1 MAVRKTLHGLA
12 PAARM
17 NMATKQADISAT
29 CPPSGGEA
37 VLCDHCSLPVPP
49 GLVEPGAERQFCCSG
64 CKTVYN
70 IIHGSD
76 LAQFYKIREAVGD
89 PDAQPARTTESDYA
103 EFDDPAYLNAYA
115 RPLEG
120 GLMETGFLLEGVHC
134 AACVWLVER
143 LDRLVPG
150 VVTTRLDFRRATAS
164 ITWNP
169 AVAPLSAVAKGLE
182 NLGYPPHPPRG
193 MKKEQIRQAEDRQY
207 WIRVG
212 VAGALAGNI
221 MLLAIALYG
230 GLFGGIGHEF
240 EQLFRWFSAGLG
252 VLSLAWPGSVFFRGA
267 IAALRTRTANLD
279 VPIALALAVGGA
291 WGLSNTIRG
300 TGEIYF
306 DSLSALV
313 FLLLVGRWIQHGQ
326 QRRAADAIELLF
338 TMAPTRATL
347 IEEADGVERRRTV
360 PIEAVEP
367 GAVVEILAD
376 ESIPVDG
383 DVLAGQS
390 KVDQAVLTGESVPVG
405 VTPGDTVAAGTV
417 NLAAAI
423 RVRVTA
429 AGEEARVGR
438 LMRLV
443 ADAADRK
450 APVVRLADRLAGY
463 FTIIITSLAF
473 ITAAVWAFITPALAV
488 EHATALLIVAC
499 PCALGLATPLVLSV
513 VTGRLAR
520 NGTMVKGADALER
533 LAKPGT
539 LLLDKTGTLTVGGL
553 HVAAWEGDESL
564 QPLVAALERHS
575 AHPAARALAQLADD
589 PFAVEHVEQA
599 PAAGIR
605 GEVEGR
611 SIAAG
616 TAAYLESLGV
626 APNGDLLAW
635 AAAQAEGS
643 IRTPVFIA
651 ADGVMTAAATL
662 GDQPRPDARSMLD
675 RARAAGWSITVL
687 SGDRPEVVRAVAR
700 ELDIDEQHALGAQT
714 PEDKLAHV
722 RRLLEQK
729 DEHSGP
735 VVMVGDGVN
744 DAAALAAADV
754 GIAVHG
760 GAEASLEAADAAIQR
775 PGLAPIMG
783 LIDASRESMARVRLC
798 LAVSLTYN
806 AVAASLAM
814 LGLIHPLIAAVLMPA
829 SSITVV
835 AIAASGVRKRN

>member
-1 MAVRKTLHGLA
+1 MTTGATDPGAGGACAA
-12 PAARM
+12 PA
-17 NMATKQADISAT
+17 
-29 CPPSGGEA
+29 GA
-37 VLCDHCSLPVPP
+37 VLCAHCSLPVPP
-49 GLVEPGAERQFCCSG
+49 GLIEPGADHQFCCSG
-64 CKTVYN
+64 CRTVYH

-76 LAQFYKIREAVGD
+76 LARFYAIREAVGD
-89 PDAQPARTTESDYA
+89 PDAQPARTTAADYA
-103 EFDDPAYLNAYA
+103 EFDDPAYLKVYA

-120 GLMETGFLLEGVHC
+120 GLMETRFLLEGVHC

-150 VVTTRLDFRRATAS
+150 VVSSRLDFRRATV
-164 ITWNP
+164 TLTFNP
-169 AVAPLSAVAKGLE
+169 AVSPLSAVARGLDS
-182 NLGYPPHPPRG
+182 LGYPPHPPRG
-193 MKKEQIRQAEDRQY
+193 MKKEQIRRAEDRRY

-240 EQLFRWFSAGLG
+240 EQLFRWTSALLGL
-252 VLSLAWPGSVFFRGA
+252 VSLAWPGSVFFRGA
-267 IAALRTRTANLD
+267 IAAIRTRSANLD

-291 WGLSNTIRG
+291 WGLANTIRG

-313 FLLLVGRWIQHGQ
+313 FLLLVGRWIQHAQ
-326 QRRAADAIELLF
+326 QRRAADAVELLF
-338 TMAPTRATL
+338 TLAPTRATL
-347 IEEADGVERRRTV
+347 VEQTDGGERRRTV

-367 GAVVEILAD
+367 GAVVEVLAE

-383 DVLAGQS
+383 EVIAGES
-390 KVDQAVLTGESVPVG
+390 RVDEAVLTGESVPVP
-405 VTPGDTVAAGTV
+405 VAPGDTVAAGTV
-417 NLAAAI
+417 NLAGSI

-429 AGEEARVGR
+429 TGEDARVGR

-450 APVVRLADRLAGY
+450 APIVRFADRIAGY
-463 FTIIITSLAF
+463 FTVAVTSLAALTAGIWFF
-473 ITAAVWAFITPALAV
+473 INPALAV

-520 NGTMVKGADALER
+520 GGTMVKGADVLER
-533 LAKPGT
+533 LTKPGT

-553 HVAAWEGDESL
+553 HVAAWTGDESL
-564 QPLVAALERHS
+564 KPLVAALEQHS
-575 AHPAARALAQLADD
+575 AHPVARALSRLSDAR
-589 PFAVEHVEQA
+589 PPVEHAEQT
-599 PAAGIR
+599 PGAGIR
-605 GEVEGR
+605 GTVAGR
-611 SIAAG
+611 PLAVG
-616 TAAYLESLGV
+616 TPAYLESQEIVPDESLI
-626 APNGDLLAW
+626 AW
-635 AAAQAEGS
+635 AEAQTAGS
-643 IRTPVFIA
+643 VRTPVFIA
-651 ADGVMTAAATL
+651 ADGVMVAAATL
-662 GDQPRPDARSMLD
+662 GDQPRPDAGAMLD
-675 RARAAGWSITVL
+675 RAKAAGWSVAVL
-687 SGDRPEVVRAVAR
+687 SGDRPGVVRALAR
-700 ELDIDEQHALGAQT
+700 ELGIDAQHALGGQT
-714 PEDKLAHV
+714 PEDKLDHV

-729 DEHSGP
+729 APDAGP

-760 GAEASLEAADAAIQR
+760 GAEASLEAADVAIQR

-783 LIDASRESMARVRLC
+783 LIDASRESMARIRLC
-798 LAVSLTYN
+798 LGVSLFYN
-806 AVAASLAM
+806 TAAAGLAVA
-814 LGLIHPLIAAVLMPA
+814 GLIHPLIAAVLMPA

-835 AIAASGVRKRN
+835 AIAAAGVRTKPGA

>member
-1 MAVRKTLHGLA
+1 MSTGAA
-12 PAARM
+12 ESDQPAA
-17 NMATKQADISAT
+17 
-29 CPPSGGEA
+29 CPPTRG

-49 GLVEPGAERQFCCSG
+49 GLIEEGAEHQFCCSG
-64 CKTVYN
+64 CKAVYN
-70 IIHGSD
+70 IIHGSN
-76 LAQFYKIREAVGD
+76 LAQFYRIRDAVGD

-103 EFDDPAYLNAYA
+103 EFDDPIYLNTYA

-120 GLMETGFLLEGVHC
+120 GLMETAFLLEGVHC

-150 VVTTRLDFRRATAS
+150 VITSRLDFRRATVTLS
-164 ITWNP
+164 WNP
-169 AVAPLSAVAKGLE
+169 AAAPLSAVAKGLE

-193 MKKEQIRQAEDRQY
+193 LKKDQLRRAEDRKY

-230 GLFGGIGHEF
+230 GLFGGIAREF

-252 VLSLAWPGSVFFRGA
+252 LLSLAWPGAVFFRGA
-267 IAALRTRTANLD
+267 IGAIRARAANLD

-338 TMAPTRATL
+338 TMAPTRARL
-347 IEEADGVERRRTV
+347 VEESTEGERRRTV

-367 GAVVEILAD
+367 GAVVEVLAD
-376 ESIPVDG
+376 ESIPADGEVLLGESRVDE
-383 DVLAGQS
+383 
-390 KVDQAVLTGESVPVG
+390 AVLTGESVPVP
-405 VTPGDTVAAGTV
+405 VAPGSTVAAGTV

-423 RVRVTA
+423 RIRVSA

-443 ADAADRK
+443 ADAAERK

-463 FTIIITSLAF
+463 FTVAVSGLAL
-473 ITAAVWAFITPALAV
+473 ITAVAWLFINPARAV

-520 NGTMVKGADALER
+520 RGTMVKGADALER
-533 LAKPGT
+533 LARPGT

-564 QPLVAALERHS
+564 KPLVAALEQHS
-575 AHPAARALAQLADD
+575 AHPAARALAELIDD
-589 PFAVEHVEQA
+589 ETPGGA
-599 PAAGIR
+599 PAAERVEQSASGIS
-605 GEVEGR
+605 GVVAGR
-611 SIAAG
+611 SLVVG
-616 TAAYLESLGV
+616 TAAYLESRGV
-626 APNGDLLAW
+626 ALDDRLLAW
-635 AAAQAEGS
+635 AADQSTGA

-651 ADGVMTAAATL
+651 ADGVLTAAASL
-662 GDQPRPDARSMLD
+662 GDQPRPDAAEMLAK
-675 RARAAGWSITVL
+675 ARASGWSITVL

-700 ELDIDEQHALGAQT
+700 ELGIDEEHALGAQT

-722 RRLLEQK
+722 RRILEQ
-729 DEHSGP
+729 HGAHAGP

-760 GAEASLEAADAAIQR
+760 GAEASLEAADVSIQR

-783 LIDASRESMARVRLC
+783 LIDASRESMGRIRLC
-798 LAVSLTYN
+798 LAVSLAYN
-806 AVAASLAM
+806 AAAATLATV
-814 LGLIHPLIAAVLMPA
+814 GLIHPLVAAVLMPA

-835 AIAASGVRKRN
+835 AIAASGVRSKH